1 MNEVWDKRIEYGFF
15 DSLIENM
22 NETPLSFNMIQTKT
36 IAKKGTK
43 SIINKT
49 LEQEKLYVSVL
60 LTIIADG
67 GRLPPYIIF
76 KAKRQ
81 GKIEKELQ
89 KDI

>member
-1 MNEVWDKRIEYGFF
+1 
-15 DSLIENM
+15 
-22 NETPLSFNMIQTKT
+22 MIQTKT

-43 SIINKT
+43 SIIIKT